1 MPRLFSP
8 GCPPCSHQFSN
19 AIGNRAG
26 PALQRAIDA
35 AQNANKALFI
45 PAGKA
50 SQPLHISTEEDRL
63 EAKAPLKARSLGSAR
78 ELSVLGHRGFHH
90 QPNAQHNMRNHP
102 TACKRLF
109 SLVHN
114 VMYGQNADTCPL
126 KGQGTLRLMG
136 ESSHRKTTIRVL
148 FRERSFASGQ
158 IEKYRHFSYHHPSGA
173 SSGRCD

>member
-1 MPRLFSP
+1 MALQCNWQFQ
-8 GCPPCSHQFSN
+8 GQPCS
-19 AIGNRAG
+19 
-26 PALQRAIDA
+26 
-35 AQNANKALFI
+35 
-45 PAGKA
+45 
-50 SQPLHISTEEDRL
+50 
-63 EAKAPLKARSLGSAR
+63 ARSTRRKTRTRRSSSRLVRLPNRCIFRPRKLAWKRSEYAW
-78 ELSVLGHRGFHH
+78 LSVLGHRGFHH

-114 VMYGQNADTCPL
+114 VMCGQNADTCPL

-158 IEKYRHFSYHHPSGA
+158 IEKV
-173 SSGRCD
+173 SSS